1 MLQKSTWDFMRP
13 IQIQLTHDLANVGEP
28 SADSSSRLL
37 DMNNYP
43 VVNKAKAEKNFS
55 VSTEYQLLNLSWLG
69 LPRVPG
75 YPTGT
80 RVINYPGNFLLPAA
94 TRVPEQKQFTANV
107 LNINAIFNR
116 IYGIRISIY
125 RN

>member
-55 VSTEYQLLNLSWLG
+55 VSTEYQLLNLS
-69 LPRVPG
+69 
-75 YPTGT
+75 
-80 RVINYPGNFLLPAA
+80 
-94 TRVPEQKQFTANV
+94 
-107 LNINAIFNR
+107 
-116 IYGIRISIY
+116 
-125 RN
+125 